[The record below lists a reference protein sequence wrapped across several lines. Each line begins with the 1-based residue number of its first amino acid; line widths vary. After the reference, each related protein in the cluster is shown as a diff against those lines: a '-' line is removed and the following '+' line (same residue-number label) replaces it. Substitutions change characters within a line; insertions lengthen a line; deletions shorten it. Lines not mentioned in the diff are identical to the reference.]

1 VLIKLRTKIKICGIT
16 KLSNALEAVKLGVD
30 ALGFVF
36 FRDSPRYIEP
46 KKAREIIDQMPSFI
60 SRVGLFVNASKE
72 EVLLAISE
80 SRVNMLQFHG
90 DEDENFCNQFDLPY
104 IKAISFKDGI
114 NLLEYCQLFSSS
126 SAILI
131 DTYSQKM
138 RGGTGKTFNWDLIP
152 KKLPSP
158 LIIAGGLNSN
168 NVSLL
173 INSVNPYG
181 VDVSGGV
188 ELDKGIK
195 DHKMMKNFVLG
206 VNNATI

>member
-1 VLIKLRTKIKICGIT
+1 MRTKIKICGIT
-16 KLSNALEAVKLGVD
+16 KLSNALQAAELGVD

-36 FRDSPRYIEP
+36 YSDSPRYIEP
-46 KKAREIIDQMPSFI
+46 KKAREIINLLPSFI

-80 SRVNMLQFHG
+80 SRINMLQFHG
-90 DEDENFCNQFDLPY
+90 DEDEIFCNQFDLPY

-114 NLLEYCQLFSSS
+114 NLLEYCQLFSSC
-126 SAILI
+126 SAILV
-131 DTYSQKM
+131 DAYCKNM

-152 KKLPSP
+152 NDLPLP
-158 LIIAGGLNSN
+158 LIIAGGLDSD
-168 NVSLL
+168 NVSSL

>member
-1 VLIKLRTKIKICGIT
+1 LRTKIKICGIT
-16 KLSNALEAVKLGVD
+16 NLQNAREACELGID

-36 FRDSPRYIEP
+36 FSESPRYIEP
-46 KKAREIIDQMPSFI
+46 KKARAIINLLPSFI
-60 SRVGLFVNASKE
+60 LRVGLFVNSTKE
-72 EVLLAISE
+72 EVLSAISE

-90 DEDENFCNQFDLPY
+90 DEDENFCNQFNLPY
-104 IKAISFKDGI
+104 IKAISLKDGI
-114 NLLEYCQLFSSS
+114 NLLEYCQLFASS

-152 KKLPSP
+152 KELPLP
-158 LIIAGGLNSN
+158 LIIAGGLDSK
-168 NVSLL
+168 NVSSL
-173 INSVNPYG
+173 INSVKPYG

-195 DHKMMKNFVLG
+195 DYNMMKNFVLG
-206 VNNATI
+206 VHNAGI

>member
-1 VLIKLRTKIKICGIT
+1 LRTKIKICGIT
-16 KLSNALEAVKLGVD
+16 NLRNAREAARLGVD

-36 FRDSPRYIEP
+36 FSESPRYIEP
-46 KKAREIIDQMPSFI
+46 KKARVIINLLPSFV
-60 SRVGLFVNASKE
+60 SRVGLFVNAPKE
-72 EVLLAISE
+72 EVLSAISE
-80 SRVNMLQFHG
+80 SRVNVLQFHG
-90 DEDENFCNQFDLPY
+90 DEEEEFCNQFNLPY

-114 NLLEYCQLFSSS
+114 NLLEYCQLYASS

-152 KKLPSP
+152 KQLPLP
-158 LIIAGGLNSN
+158 IIIAGGLDSK
-168 NVSLL
+168 NVSSL

-195 DHKMMKNFVLG
+195 DHNMMKNFVLG
-206 VNNATI
+206 VNNAAI

>member
-1 VLIKLRTKIKICGIT
+1 LRTKIKICGIT
-16 KLSNALEAVKLGVD
+16 NLRNAHEAARLGVD

-36 FRDSPRYIEP
+36 FSESPRYIEP
-46 KKAREIIDQMPSFI
+46 KKARVIINLLPSFV
-60 SRVGLFVNASKE
+60 SRVGLFVNAPKE
-72 EVLLAISE
+72 EVLSAISE
-80 SRVNMLQFHG
+80 SRVNVLQFHG
-90 DEDENFCNQFDLPY
+90 DEEEEFCNQFNLPY

-114 NLLEYCQLFSSS
+114 NLLEYCQLYASS

-152 KKLPSP
+152 KQLPLP
-158 LIIAGGLNSN
+158 IIIAGGLDSK
-168 NVSLL
+168 NVSSL

-195 DHKMMKNFVLG
+195 DHNMMKNFVLG
-206 VNNATI
+206 VNNAAI

>member
-1 VLIKLRTKIKICGIT
+1 M
-16 KLSNALEAVKLGVD
+16 LSDALEAADLGVD

-36 FRDSPRYIEP
+36 FNDSPRYIEP
-46 KKAREIIDQMPSFI
+46 KKARKIINSLPSFI

-72 EVLLAISE
+72 EVLLAITE
-80 SRVNMLQFHG
+80 SRINMLQFHG
-90 DEDENFCNQFDLPY
+90 DEDETFCNQFDLPY

-114 NLLEYCQLFSSS
+114 NLLEYCQSFYSC

-131 DTYSQKM
+131 DSYSQKM

-152 KKLPSP
+152 KGLPLP
-158 LIIAGGLNSN
+158 LIIAGGLDCS
-168 NVSLL
+168 NVSSL

>member
-1 VLIKLRTKIKICGIT
+1 MRTKIKICGIT
-16 KLSNALEAVKLGVD
+16 NLKNAREAVELGVD

-36 FRDSPRYIEP
+36 FSESPRYIEP
-46 KKAREIIDQMPSFI
+46 KKARAIINLLPSFV
-60 SRVGLFVNASKE
+60 SRVGLFVNAPKQ
-72 EVLLAISE
+72 EVLSVISE
-80 SRVNMLQFHG
+80 SRVNLLQFHG
-90 DEDENFCNQFDLPY
+90 DEDENFCNQFNLPY

-114 NLLEYCQLFSSS
+114 NLLEYCHLFASS

-131 DTYSQKM
+131 DTYSQEM

-152 KKLPSP
+152 KQLPLP
-158 LIIAGGLNSN
+158 IIIAGGLDSK
-168 NVSLL
+168 NVSSL

-195 DHKMMKNFVLG
+195 DYNMMENFVLG
-206 VNNATI
+206 VNNAAI

>member
-1 VLIKLRTKIKICGIT
+1 MRTKIKICGIT
-16 KLSNALEAVKLGVD
+16 NLKNAREAVELGVD

-36 FRDSPRYIEP
+36 FSESPRYIKP
-46 KKAREIIDQMPSFI
+46 KKARAIINLLPSFV
-60 SRVGLFVNASKE
+60 SRVGLFVNAPKQ
-72 EVLLAISE
+72 EVLSVISE
-80 SRVNMLQFHG
+80 SRVNLLQFHG
-90 DEDENFCNQFDLPY
+90 DEDENFCNQFNLPY

-114 NLLEYCQLFSSS
+114 NLLEYCHLFASS

-131 DTYSQKM
+131 DTYSQEM

-152 KKLPSP
+152 KHLPLP
-158 LIIAGGLNSN
+158 LIIAGGLNSK
-168 NVSLL
+168 NVSSL

-195 DHKMMKNFVLG
+195 DYNMMENFVLG
-206 VNNATI
+206 VNNAAI

>member
-1 VLIKLRTKIKICGIT
+1 MRTKIKICGIT
-16 KLSNALEAVKLGVD
+16 KLSNALEAVELGVD

-36 FRDSPRYIEP
+36 FNESPRYIEP
-46 KKAREIIDQMPSFI
+46 KKARVIINLLPSFV
-60 SRVGLFVNASKE
+60 SRVGLFVNAPKE
-72 EVLLAISE
+72 EVLSAISE
-80 SRVNMLQFHG
+80 SRVNVLQFHG
-90 DEDENFCNQFDLPY
+90 DEEEEFCNQFNLPY

-114 NLLEYCQLFSSS
+114 NLLEYCQLYASS

-152 KKLPSP
+152 KQLPLP
-158 LIIAGGLNSN
+158 IIIAGGLDSK
-168 NVSLL
+168 NVSSL

-195 DHKMMKNFVLG
+195 DYNMMKNFVLG
-206 VNNATI
+206 VNNAAI